1 MAPRVKQGG
10 RRSDT
15 ATRRSELGGDQVEG
29 RRAVRELLAAG
40 TRAVRTVTI
49 ADSMERSDLLDE
61 IIELAGARL
70 RHAPAAKVA
79 ALARTEAH
87 QGVVATAD
95 ALVPADLA
103 DLARHPRPFLLA
115 LDGVTDPGNL
125 GAVLRTADTAGVTG
139 VIVTRHRSAHVTPT
153 VAKAAAGAIEYVP
166 IALVAGIPNALERLK
181 RERIWSVALD
191 GDGDTALD
199 DLALATEPLVLV
211 LGAEGRGV
219 SRLARE
225 RCDVHVRIPMHGH
238 IDSLNVAAAAAI
250 AMHSIATRRTA
261 LP

>member
-1 MAPRVKQGG
+1 MAPRVKHNGRRDGAGRDPGG
-10 RRSDT
+10 RRT
-15 ATRRSELGGDQVEG
+15 ELGGEQVEG
-29 RRAVRELLAAG
+29 RRAVRELLVAG
-40 TRAVRTVTI
+40 TRRVRTVTVS
-49 ADSMERSDLLDE
+49 DGVERSDLLDE
-61 IIELAGARL
+61 ITELAGPQL
-70 RHAPAAKVA
+70 RHAAAAKVA

-103 DLARHPRPFLLA
+103 ELARSPRPFLLA

-139 VIVTRHRSAHVTPT
+139 AILTRHRSAHVTPT

-181 RERIWSVALD
+181 REGIWSVALD
-191 GDGDTALD
+191 GDGDATLD

-225 RCDVHVRIPMHGH
+225 RCDVH
-238 IDSLNVAAAAAI
+238 
-250 AMHSIATRRTA
+250 
-261 LP
+261 